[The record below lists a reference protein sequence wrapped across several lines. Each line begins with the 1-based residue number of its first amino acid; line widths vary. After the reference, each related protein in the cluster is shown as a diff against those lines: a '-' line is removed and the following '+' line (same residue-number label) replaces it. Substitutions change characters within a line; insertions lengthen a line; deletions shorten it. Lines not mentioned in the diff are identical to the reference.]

1 MGFLQTEE
9 QKILS
14 DAKSNCPT
22 FYNLSLKTSCK
33 TSTKATM
40 RHAPP
45 FKRNQREKKQS
56 GHIWKVF
63 QVHVNPGQGAVRE
76 PILIE
81 LVIINQLLI
90 HFKSI
95 SKY

>member
-1 MGFLQTEE
+1 MPHL
-9 QKILS
+9 
-14 DAKSNCPT
+14 
-22 FYNLSLKTSCK
+22 LKGIK
-33 TSTKATM
+33 
-40 RHAPP
+40 
-45 FKRNQREKKQS
+45 EKKQS

-95 SKY
+95 SKYYKSTRKNRRIAKI

>member
-1 MGFLQTEE
+1 MLH
-9 QKILS
+9 L
-14 DAKSNCPT
+14 
-22 FYNLSLKTSCK
+22 LKG
-33 TSTKATM
+33 TK
-40 RHAPP
+40 
-45 FKRNQREKKQS
+45 EKKTEWPYMEGLS
-56 GHIWKVF
+56 GACESI
-63 QVHVNPGQGAVRE
+63 QGAVRE

>member
-40 RHAPP
+40 RHAPS
-45 FKRNQREKKQS
+45 FKRNQREKQS
-56 GHIWKVF
+56 GHNWK
-63 QVHVNPGQGAVRE
+63 VHVNPGQGAVRE
-76 PILIE
+76 PIWVE
-81 LVIINQLLI
+81 LVVIN
-90 HFKSI
+90 
-95 SKY
+95 

>member
-1 MGFLQTEE
+1 MLH
-9 QKILS
+9 L
-14 DAKSNCPT
+14 
-22 FYNLSLKTSCK
+22 LKG
-33 TSTKATM
+33 TKE
-40 RHAPP
+40 
-45 FKRNQREKKQS
+45 KKKQS
-56 GHIWKVF
+56 GLIWKVF